1 MTENSMCPQFV
12 LPGALCR
19 EETAA
24 TVFIF
29 GWRCLVEWVLQVR
42 GRSISFLCSVTV
54 LRIQFFLA
62 GVWCQAGVS
71 LGDWASISF
80 MV

>member
-1 MTENSMCPQFV
+1 MCPQFV

-42 GRSISFLCSVTV
+42 GRSIFLFMQCDGFAHSIFSGGCLVSG
-54 LRIQFFLA
+54 RCFA
-62 GVWCQAGVS
+62 GGLGFDKFHGVKV
-71 LGDWASISF
+71 